1 MAGSPTSHR
10 GGRSRPRAISS
21 SSPRRRPRSEVGLDS
36 MLVEAV
42 GEAVAD
48 GYVYYVNGNAIER
61 IAVD

>member
-1 MAGSPTSHR
+1 
-10 GGRSRPRAISS
+10 
-21 SSPRRRPRSEVGLDS
+21 